1 MRPCARAVVLTL
13 SLFAVSLCSAQQAS
27 VLTADQAAQETAGF
41 LRDLVRID
49 TQDPPGN
56 ESKVANYI
64 GAIFK
69 REGIPFEILE
79 PVPGR
84 ASIVARIKGNG
95 SKRPVLIVAHEDVVP
110 VDRSHWSFDPFT
122 AEVKDGVLYGRG
134 ASDDK
139 GHLAA
144 HIETMLQLHRG
155 ARPLS
160 RDIIFLS
167 EASEEA
173 NSSAGMHTIV
183 SRYWDKIACEFA
195 LNEGGAAEVKDGK
208 IAYFGIATGEKL
220 PRGVQLI
227 AKGKSGHA
235 SVPVLDN
242 PITHLAQAVARLGT
256 WETPTRLNDTTREFF
271 AKLANL
277 SPPDQA
283 ALFRNLN
290 DPATQRALHEKMPQF
305 YSMMHTTVVPTV
317 LKGGFKLNV
326 IPPDATAEIDVRALP
341 DEDMQA
347 FYAEMTKIINDP
359 SVTLIPPDLTNSM
372 PAAPSSSLHTALFAA
387 LASAQAKLIPGAIT
401 VPVMTTGATDS
412 AFLRAKGVDAYG
424 LRIPRTFEENEG
436 VHGNDERIELK
447 YVALYQRLVQQ
458 ALEQVSQ

>member
-69 REGIPFEILE
+69 REGIAYEILE

-195 LNEGGAAEVKDGK
+195 LNEGERRRSRTARSR
-208 IAYFGIATGEKL
+208 T
-220 PRGVQLI
+220 
-227 AKGKSGHA
+227 SG
-235 SVPVLDN
+235 
-242 PITHLAQAVARLGT
+242 
-256 WETPTRLNDTTREFF
+256 
-271 AKLANL
+271 
-277 SPPDQA
+277 
-283 ALFRNLN
+283 
-290 DPATQRALHEKMPQF
+290 
-305 YSMMHTTVVPTV
+305 
-317 LKGGFKLNV
+317 
-326 IPPDATAEIDVRALP
+326 
-341 DEDMQA
+341 
-347 FYAEMTKIINDP
+347 
-359 SVTLIPPDLTNSM
+359 
-372 PAAPSSSLHTALFAA
+372 
-387 LASAQAKLIPGAIT
+387 
-401 VPVMTTGATDS
+401 
-412 AFLRAKGVDAYG
+412 
-424 LRIPRTFEENEG
+424 
-436 VHGNDERIELK
+436 
-447 YVALYQRLVQQ
+447 
-458 ALEQVSQ
+458 

>member
-1 MRPCARAVVLTL
+1 MRLSARAVVLTL
-13 SLFAVSLCSAQQAS
+13 CLVPVSSCCAQQSA

-95 SKRPVLIVAHEDVVP
+95 SKRPLLIVAHEDVVP